1 MNNNNEAHDIAQ
13 TFIGKVYAER
23 INVNLYLTNGVRL
36 EGRITK
42 FDKDAL
48 VLSNDV
54 KVTLVNKHAIA
65 SININQT

>member
-1 MNNNNEAHDIAQ
+1 MKNNNESHDIAQ
-13 TFIGKVYAER
+13 TFIGKVCEER
-23 INVNLYLTNGVRL
+23 VNVNLYLTNGVRL

-42 FDKDAL
+42 FDKGAL

-54 KVTLVNKHAIA
+54 KVTLVNQHAIA

>member
-1 MNNNNEAHDIAQ
+1 MKNNNEAHDIEQ
-13 TFIGKVYAER
+13 TFIGKICSER
-23 INVNLYLTNGVRL
+23 MNVNIYLTNGVRL

-48 VLSNDV
+48 ILSNDLR
-54 KVTLVNKHAIA
+54 VTLVNQHAIA